1 MKNENILIIGATG
14 TVGSEVVKQL
24 VESGHKVRVL
34 VRDPAKVKHLGKA
47 VEVIKGDLEKPETL
61 VPAFANTDK
70 AFVLSTGPQL
80 LAMETNAFHAAKK
93 AGVKHIV
100 KLSGRHVNADFMVGT
115 ALSQWHAG
123 SEQSLQTIGIPW
135 TILRPQAFASNF
147 LMWLDRKQSGI
158 FLPVGDG
165 KDSFIDPR
173 DIAAVAVK
181 LLTTSGHGGRIYE
194 ITSSEFLDF
203 HQTTQ
208 KISSAIGKKVSYTDI
223 PEQVMREGL
232 LASGLPVASAESML
246 VYFSAVKNGKMFA
259 PTSAVED
266 ILGRPPRS
274 FDEWARD
281 NAGAL
286 KGVA

>member
-24 VESGHKVRVL
+24 VESGRKVRVL

-47 VEVIKGDLEKPETL
+47 VEVTKGDLEKPETL
-61 VPAFANTDK
+61 APAFANTDK

-115 ALSQWHAG
+115 PLSQWHAG

-181 LLTTSGHGGRIYE
+181 LLTNIRTWRENLRDYQFGVPRFPSGNTENIFCHWKKGQLHRHSRTGNARGPSSQRPSCRLCGIDACLLLGCQKRKNVRTDLCRGGYPR
-194 ITSSEFLDF
+194 
-203 HQTTQ
+203 
-208 KISSAIGKKVSYTDI
+208 SSAT
-223 PEQVMREGL
+223 QLR
-232 LASGLPVASAESML
+232 
-246 VYFSAVKNGKMFA
+246 
-259 PTSAVED
+259 
-266 ILGRPPRS
+266 
-274 FDEWARD
+274 
-281 NAGAL
+281 
-286 KGVA
+286 